1 MALVDKKVK
10 DFSLTAFKAGEEDFF
25 QVSRKD
31 IEGKWSVFFFYP
43 ADFTF
48 VCPTELGDLADNY
61 EHFQNLG
68 VDVYAVSTDSHWT
81 HKAFHKSSDVVSKV
95 QYAMLADD
103 QFKLSKQF
111 KVLRRG
117 EGRADRG
124 TFIVDPNCVIQAYEI
139 TSEGIGRDAQDL
151 LRKVKAAQYVYA
163 NPDEVCPAKWQEGED
178 TLTPSLD
185 LSGKI

>member
-1 MALVDKKVK
+1 MIVTKPAPEFKTQAVMPDNSIQEVKLSDYKGKKVV
-10 DFSLTAFKAGEEDFF
+10 L
-25 QVSRKD
+25 
-31 IEGKWSVFFFYP
+31 FFYP
-43 ADFTF
+43 LDFTF

-139 TSEGIGRDAQDL
+139 TAEGIGRDASDL
-151 LRKVKAAQYVYA
+151 LRKVKAAQYVYN